1 MPAVYVSDPIVPVEL
16 RLLTGRRY
24 TLYQPG
30 WFGADDDTTPFLGD
44 RSDVF
49 GFGTLQELQA
59 FVGSG
64 AAHSLTGSR
73 HYSALRSWR
82 LRDYSDKLCSYD
94 LCDPP
99 ELADGK
105 LDSSEDRSLG
115 STLALMLDLLDHTGV
130 DDEHAQALRDDREI
144 SRLAGG
150 DSVGGV
156 FRADQRRK
164 QVVELLDQH
173 WAWCVGQVSS
183 RFTEPESIP
192 PLAAE
197 LADVGADDAD
207 LADGS
212 DLDDLGE
219 VGDDYDDDHPPLD
232 EVSDLVTTWW
242 GFEDVGFYSLRT
254 TVLDDGLPLY
264 PGRPGNDNRM
274 LVWLDLDDL
283 VGRVRTGAVAGLPA
297 DSLPGDTDFDPRP
310 HDEFIVDLHGIS
322 ASLTTTMDSDQAATM
337 LGAWIELVRLAEWGD
352 WLDVAELL
360 DVGSPIGAFSVG
372 CLTDLARSAP
382 GSDRALETA
391 DLESVRT
398 DWVALLDVLRA
409 RMQVAPVAG

>member
-1 MPAVYVSDPIVPVEL
+1 MMGRVPAVYVSDPIVPVEL

-44 RSDVF
+44 HSDVF
-49 GFGTLQELQA
+49 GFGTLQELHA

-73 HYSALRSWR
+73 HYSGLRSWS
-82 LRDYSDKLCSYD
+82 LRDYNDKLCSYD

-130 DDEHAQALRDDREI
+130 DDEHAHALRDDREI
-144 SRLAGG
+144 SRLANG

-156 FRADQRRK
+156 FRAEQRRR
-164 QVVELLDQH
+164 QVVELLEQH
-173 WAWCVGQVSS
+173 WAWCVSQVSS
-183 RFTEPESIP
+183 RFTTPASIP
-192 PLAAE
+192 TLAAE
-197 LADVGADDAD
+197 LADVGADDAED
-207 LADGS
+207 TED
-212 DLDDLGE
+212 E
-219 VGDDYDDDHPPLD
+219 YDDDRPPLD
-232 EVSDLVTTWW
+232 EVTDLVTTWW

-254 TVLDDGLPLY
+254 TALDDGLPLY
-264 PGRPGNDNRM
+264 AGRPGNDHRM

-283 VGRVRTGAVAGLPA
+283 VGHMRTGAVAGLPV
-297 DSLPGDTDFDPRP
+297 DSLPGDAEFDPRP
-310 HDEFIVDLHGIS
+310 HDDFIVDLQEIS
-322 ASLTTTMDSDQAATM
+322 DSLTPAMDSDQASTM
-337 LGAWIELVRLAEWGD
+337 LAAWIELVRLAEWGD

-382 GSDRALETA
+382 GSERALQTS

-398 DWVALLDVLRA
+398 DWVALLDLLRE
-409 RMQVAPVAG
+409 RMQVAPSAS